1 MVPLDGGR
9 IAAGGRPLTSG
20 YDFVIVGGGS
30 AGCALA
36 NRLSEDQANRVLV
49 LEAGR
54 TDWAWDVLIHMPS
67 ALAFR
72 AWASSGSCARP
83 ARAPATTSRAAVS
96 CAATTIQDD
105 VYGLND
111 SGSLIYMGC
120 LYVVALGIYV
130 GSRLVRRRQG
140 IDMAMVHKE
149 IPAE

>member
-1 MVPLDGGR
+1 MG
-9 IAAGGRPLTSG
+9 
-20 YDFVIVGGGS
+20 
-30 AGCALA
+30 
-36 NRLSEDQANRVLV
+36 
-49 LEAGR
+49 LEWLLRKTG
-54 TDWAWDVLIHMPS
+54 PG
-67 ALAFR
+67 
-72 AWASSGSCARP
+72 ASNHFE
-83 ARAPATTSRAAVS
+83 AAVS